1 MSELSFRIRQAR
13 RRAAMSQSDLGTAI
27 GVNRSAVAQWES
39 RDGSR
44 PTSENLSRI
53 AVITA
58 VQFEWLATGRGR
70 MLPQGEDDSECT
82 ALLLRLHAQDEIEE
96 RVLTALRKL
105 EYWQSIAIAEMLEAL
120 GRGKAGPFGRSK
132 LTALDGTDK

>member
-13 RRAAMSQSDLGTAI
+13 RRSSMSQSDLGTAI

-70 MLPQGEDDSECT
+70 MLPQGEDDAECT
-82 ALLLRLHAQDEIEE
+82 ALLLRLHAHDEIEE
-96 RVLTALRKL
+96 RVLMALRKL
-105 EYWQSIAIAEMLEAL
+105 EYWQSIAIAEMVEAF
-120 GRGKAGPFGRSK
+120 GRGKAGAFGKPRLS
-132 LTALDGTDK
+132 ALGSSEK

>member
-1 MSELSFRIRQAR
+1 MSELSFRVRQAR
-13 RRAAMSQSDLGTAI
+13 RRSCMSQSDLGTAI

-53 AVITA
+53 AVITS

-70 MLPQGEDDSECT
+70 MLPEG
-82 ALLLRLHAQDEIEE
+82 QDESEVSALMLRIHAHDEVEE
-96 RVLTALRKL
+96 RILTALRKL
-105 EYWQSIAIAEMLEAL
+105 EYWQSVVIADMVEGFSR
-120 GRGKAGPFGRSK
+120 GRHNGFGRTRAS
-132 LTALDGTDK
+132 AGDGK

>member
-1 MSELSFRIRQAR
+1 
-13 RRAAMSQSDLGTAI
+13 MSQSDLGTAI

-53 AVITA
+53 AVITS

-70 MLPQGEDDSECT
+70 MLPIGEDESEVS
-82 ALLLRLHAQDEIEE
+82 ALMLRVHAHDEVEE
-96 RVLTALRKL
+96 RILKALRKL
-105 EYWQSIAIAEMLEAL
+105 EYWQSVVIAEMIEAL
-120 GRGKAGPFGRSK
+120 SRGKSGGFAKLRAPVVDGRATGK
-132 LTALDGTDK
+132 

>member
-13 RRAAMSQSDLGTAI
+13 RRSSMSQSDLGTAI

-53 AVITA
+53 AVFTA

-70 MLPQGEDDSECT
+70 MLPNGEDDPECS
-82 ALLLRLHAQDEIEE
+82 ALLLRVHAHDEVEE

-105 EYWQSIAIAEMLEAL
+105 EYWQSIVIAEMIEAF
-120 GRGKAGPFGRSK
+120 GRGKAGGFGKHK
-132 LTALDGTDK
+132 LTALDSGGK

>member
-13 RRAAMSQSDLGTAI
+13 RRSAMSQSDLGTAI

-70 MLPQGEDDSECT
+70 MLPLGEDDAECT
-82 ALLLRLHAQDEIEE
+82 ALLLRLHAHDEIEE

-105 EYWQSIAIAEMLEAL
+105 EYWQSIAIAEMLEAFS
-120 GRGKAGPFGRSK
+120 RGKAGGFGK
-132 LTALDGTDK
+132 AKATALGGSNK

>member
-1 MSELSFRIRQAR
+1 MSELSFRVRQAR
-13 RRAAMSQSDLGTAI
+13 RRSCMSQSDLGTAI

-53 AVITA
+53 AVITS

-70 MLPQGEDDSECT
+70 MLPEG
-82 ALLLRLHAQDEIEE
+82 QDESEVSALMLRIHAHDEVEE
-96 RVLTALRKL
+96 RILTALRKL
-105 EYWQSIAIAEMLEAL
+105 EYWQSVVIADMVEAFSR
-120 GRGKAGPFGRSK
+120 GRNNGFGRTRAS
-132 LTALDGTDK
+132 AGDGK